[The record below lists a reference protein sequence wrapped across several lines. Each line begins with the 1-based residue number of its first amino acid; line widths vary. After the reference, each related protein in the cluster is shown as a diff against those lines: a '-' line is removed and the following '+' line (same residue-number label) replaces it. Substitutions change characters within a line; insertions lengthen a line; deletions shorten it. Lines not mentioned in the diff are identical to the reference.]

1 MKKFSKVTR
10 SLIAIII
17 CFTMMMGFASCQ
29 KPGNESNKAEITFDM
44 QISASEIT
52 KGSDVSVFGVV
63 KGSEDISYEVVVKN
77 VNGSDGASYIDIV
90 SNGALYTLKVNKNVS
105 EEKQVVVEGY
115 PNAKPDLVKSSTLT
129 IKANV
134 SGSTTIEASMV
145 SSKNSVR
152 KTYVRKGDEVEL
164 NVVLSTTD
172 KDKSYRVDVEN
183 PSDMPNLVTV
193 GEDNKVIVNGDVTE
207 NKKVTITVVSNANP
221 AVKKSFQ
228 ITVKPPKTAGA
239 VGNLKQETLDKLGNL
254 KLAVKGTL
262 SDVETKNGVKS
273 ESVYDFTT
281 YLNATATKQ
290 ENEQGLF
297 DDYVFS
303 DASWTSEW
311 NIHGNKNVL
320 SNTYVRS
327 DDGLTQKRFVNKNNK
342 VVNEVVT
349 DSYSNELTWESQRYW
364 NHLGYLDLSLFEQDS
379 DDENLYTYEMEYG
392 TIDTDIIL
400 GNTTY
405 TPSEDEYL
413 MMYLAWSLTPILN
426 EQFYKF
432 ALRLDEEGNVAQII
446 GSTYENNL
454 YDYDDDGN
462 RNNVIGSYYTSV
474 VMEIEAYGDDV
485 SAPEVKPYEEPAD
498 AEDKVM
504 FGYLKTALDNLAK
517 ADKSNYTFKVKDTS
531 TYAPSYDPSDYT
543 PSGGEGSA
551 PTTSASG
558 TWDGKVHTK
567 PFTST
572 EGEVGYMGVVAADG
586 VLLNKTIEYSNG
598 GYRTDVYGF
607 KQNGDNTYEQ
617 FEYSGGKLVGKSRK
631 TGNVSS
637 RLPGF
642 DVSPYVFAFSSMT
655 SVDGDPDGR
664 LYSYS
669 LKDSVIVKE
678 VASEFCMKD
687 YANYATSDAKQA
699 LSVNVYYNRKTKE
712 IRLVG
717 VTFAYNII
725 DTYYGYYNTEYSNFG
740 TSVLPADLFSAEN
753 YVTKEYPTSWSYFE
767 AEYRAT
773 NTADAEKTNAQDL
786 LNRVFGTNA
795 ATGKAAADAIPSP
808 MVFSSIFADNFSSK
822 VFHDYFNTGDKNSQ
836 GYVYKPEVKFNVWL
850 DDVDLDSNRGLSLKK
865 YNEVID
871 KLSVEMEKCGF
882 TDYEAGYILK
892 EGTSSKTRQKCYIND
907 NAGDH
912 GLIIRVEN
920 IGYKTFYIHI
930 YAKGDWNPSK

>member
-1 MKKFSKVTR
+1 MKKFSKATR
-10 SLIAIII
+10 SLIAILI
-17 CFTMMMGFASCQ
+17 CFVMTMSFVSCQ
-29 KPGNESNKAEITFDM
+29 KPSSESNTADIKFDM
-44 QISASEIT
+44 QVSATEIT

-63 KGSEDISYEVVVKN
+63 QGSEDTSYEVVVKN
-77 VNGSDGASYIDIV
+77 VDGSDGASYIDIV
-90 SNGALYTLKVNKNVS
+90 QNGVMYTLKVNKNVS
-105 EEKQVVVEGY
+105 EEKKVIIEGY
-115 PNAKPDLVKSSTLT
+115 PNAKPDLVKTAELT

-134 SGSTTIEASMV
+134 SGSTSIDASVV
-145 SSKNSVR
+145 SSKNSSR

-164 NVVLSTTD
+164 KVNLSTTD
-172 KDKSYRVDVEN
+172 NDKTYTVEVEN
-183 PSDMPNLVTV
+183 PTDMPNLVTV
-193 GEDNKVIVNGDVTE
+193 GEDGKITVNGDVTE
-207 NKKVTITVVSNANP
+207 NKKVTITVISNANP
-221 AVKKSFQ
+221 LVKKSLQ

-239 VGNLKQETLDKLGNL
+239 VGKLTQATIDKLGNL
-254 KLAVKGTL
+254 KLTVKGTL
-262 SDVETKNGVKS
+262 SDVQTKNGVKS

-290 ENEQGLF
+290 ENEQGLY
-297 DDYVFS
+297 DDYVFA

-327 DDGLTQKRFVNKNNK
+327 DDGLTQKRFVNKNNV

-392 TIDTDIIL
+392 TIDTDIIM
-400 GNTTY
+400 GSTTY

-413 MMYLAWSLTPILN
+413 MMYLAWSLTPILD

-432 ALRLDEEGNVAQII
+432 ALRLDDDGNVAQII

-474 VMEIEAYGDDV
+474 VMEVEAYGDDV
-485 SAPEVKPYEEPAD
+485 VVPEIKPYEEPSD
-498 AEDKVM
+498 PEDKVM
-504 FGYLKTALDNLAK
+504 FGYLKTALDTLAK

-531 TYAPSYDPSDYT
+531 TYAPSYDPSDYET
-543 PSGGEGSA
+543 SGGEGSA

-567 PFTST
+567 PFTSI
-572 EGEVGYMGVVAADG
+572 EGEVGYMGIVAKEG

-598 GYRTDVYGF
+598 GFRTDVYGF
-607 KQNGDNTYEQ
+607 KQNDDNTYEQ
-617 FEYSGGKLVGKSRK
+617 FEYSDGKLTGKSRK

-637 RLPGF
+637 RLPAF
-642 DVSPYVFAFSSMT
+642 DVSPYVFNFSSMT
-655 SVDGDPDGR
+655 SVEGDSDGR

-669 LKDSVIVKE
+669 LKDAVIVKE
-678 VASEFCMKD
+678 VANEFCMKD

-699 LSVNVYYNRKTKE
+699 LSVNVYYNRVTKE

-717 VTFAYNII
+717 ITFAYNII
-725 DTYYGYYNTEYSNFG
+725 DTYYGYYQTEYSNFG
-740 TSVLPADLFSAEN
+740 TSKLPDDLFSAEN
-753 YVTKEYPTSWSYFE
+753 YVTKEFPTSWSYFT

-773 NTADAEKTNAQDL
+773 NNADAETVNAQEL
-786 LNRVFGTNA
+786 LNKVFGTNA
-795 ATGKAAADAIPSP
+795 STGKAAADAIPSP
-808 MVFSSIFADNFSSK
+808 MVFSSIFADNFSNK

-836 GYVYKPEVKFNVWL
+836 GYVYKPEVKFNVWV
-850 DDVDLDSNRGLSLKK
+850 DDIDLDSNRGLTLKK
-865 YNEVID
+865 YNEIID

-882 TDYEAGYILK
+882 TDYEAGDILR